1 MSQRISQIELI
12 EIQAEDLNEILRK
25 TIVKKEEAEIETQ
38 DWFEIK
44 NQIDL

>member
-1 MSQRISQIELI
+1 MSPRISQIELI

-25 TIVKKEEAEIETQ
+25 TIVKKEEYIETQ

-44 NQIDL
+44 NQIDV